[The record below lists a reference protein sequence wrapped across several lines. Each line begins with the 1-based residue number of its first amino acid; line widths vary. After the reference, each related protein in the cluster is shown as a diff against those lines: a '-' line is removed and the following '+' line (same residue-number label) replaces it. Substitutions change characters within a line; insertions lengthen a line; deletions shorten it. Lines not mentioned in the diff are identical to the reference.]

1 MFAARLGKAG
11 PLSPPLKN
19 ISHQFQ
25 SLGNRVNF
33 AKLKNS
39 CRKRWQSLYNFCID
53 LGKSRQPA
61 TLCADM
67 PELVEIRERA
77 RERGVINEHL
87 VPLFFAALQA
97 RPRLMVELGV
107 GPADSTFVLSRVA
120 QLTGARL
127 VSVDI
132 NDRRHMCQLP
142 GWLFVQEDDVTFG
155 RRFPQWCLEQGLAP
169 AIDFLFIDT
178 SHLYEH
184 TVQEI
189 AAWFP
194 HLADEALVVFHD
206 TNLRPF
212 FYRRDGSLG
221 LGWDNRRGVIRAVE
235 EYFGT
240 TFKETEP
247 FITLCRGWLIRHEPH
262 CCGFTILKKMHLPP
276 P

>member
-1 MFAARLGKAG
+1 MNIARLK
-11 PLSPPLKN
+11 
-19 ISHQFQ
+19 Q
-25 SLGNRVNF
+25 
-33 AKLKNS
+33 S
-39 CRKRWQSLYNFCID
+39 CRKRWQSLYNFFID
-53 LGKSRQPA
+53 LGRSRTPA
-61 TLCADM
+61 FSCTDV
-67 PELVEIRERA
+67 PELAEVQARA

-87 VPLFFAALQA
+87 TPLFQEALLA

-107 GPADSTFVLSRVA
+107 GPGESTFVLSRVA
-120 QLTGARL
+120 HLTGARL

-132 NDRRHMCQLP
+132 NDRRHMCRLP
-142 GWLFVQEDDVTFG
+142 GWLFVQEDDVAFG
-155 RRFPQWCLEQGLAP
+155 QRFPQWCREQGLTP

-189 AAWFP
+189 GAWFP
-194 HLADEALVVFHD
+194 HLADEATVAFHD

-235 EYFGT
+235 EYLGA
-240 TFKETEP
+240 TFRETEP

-262 CCGFTILKKMHLPP
+262 CCGFTVMKKMKPELFQSP
-276 P
+276 